1 MQRNKKITIL
11 TFSFVLAIFAVLI
24 TQTHSEWYKDEIVET
39 EDKVISRVKGV
50 KKEFFDVSYVVKEG
64 DTLSVIL
71 ELQNISNQEALNM
84 IDAFDEVH
92 SVSRVRIGNI
102 ININFGEDK
111 EYVELLKYQIDS
123 ETILRL
129 EKIEN
134 SWVAREEIIEYE
146 IELASIK
153 GEISSSLFE
162 TGVDLGLDFATILKM
177 SDILSGEI
185 DFSSDIQKG
194 DSFKILYEK
203 RFLYDEF
210 IMDGKVLAVEFSN
223 QGKVFKSYRFNNGDK
238 YDYYNEKGDSMRK
251 AFLRSPLNFRYISS
265 GYSNGR
271 YHPILKKV
279 MPHKAIDYA
288 AAYGTPVI
296 SVGDGKIIF
305 ASYKRGYGN
314 YVIISH
320 ANSYVTQYAHLSG
333 FAKGIR
339 YGVRVEQGQT
349 IAYVGSTGFSTGP
362 HLDYSMK
369 KNGVLVNPMTVNIPS
384 GVAVPEELME
394 TYFVHIK
401 ELEKELNK

>member
-1 MQRNKKITIL
+1 
-11 TFSFVLAIFAVLI
+11 
-24 TQTHSEWYKDEIVET
+24 
-39 EDKVISRVKGV
+39 
-50 KKEFFDVSYVVKEG
+50 
-64 DTLSVIL
+64 
-71 ELQNISNQEALNM
+71 M
-84 IDAFDEVH
+84 IDAFNLVH
-92 SVSRVRIGNI
+92 SVSRIKIGNI
-102 ININFGEDK
+102 FSINFDENN
-111 EYVELLKYQIDS
+111 ELIKFLQYQIDN
-123 ETILRL
+123 ETVLKL
-129 EKIEN
+129 EKFEN

-146 IELASIK
+146 IETVNVQ

-162 TGVDLGLDFATILKM
+162 TGVDLGLDFVTILKM

-203 RFLYDEF
+203 RFLYGEF
-210 IMDGKVLAVEFSN
+210 IMDGKVLAVEFFN
-223 QGKVFKSYRFNNGDK
+223 QGKVFKSYRFNNGEKD
-238 YDYYNEKGDSMRK
+238 DYYNEKGDSMRK

-333 FAKGIR
+333 FAKGIK

-349 IAYVGSTGFSTGP
+349 IAFVGSTGFSTGA

-369 KNGVLVNPMTVNIPS
+369 KNGVFVNPMTVNIPS
-384 GVAVPEELME
+384 GVAVPEELMK
-394 TYFVHIK
+394 TYLAHIK
-401 ELEKELNK
+401 ALEKELNK